1 MSKWPMETREKE
13 IVARALEEVL
23 SAWFDFTRSD
33 RTFGQELE
41 ARISA
46 LRRTPPSPQSGGAV
60 ELYRCVKVPVGPLYA
75 FGEKYERATKAEAVI
90 EAAIEWRKHQEA
102 FSDFD
107 GDRRGIAEHL
117 YEAKC
122 RLLKALSALDK
133 E

>member
-1 MSKWPMETREKE
+1 METREKE

-41 ARISA
+41 AHISA

-75 FGEKYERATKAEAVI
+75 FGEKYERATKAEAVCK
-90 EAAIEWRKHQEA
+90 AALMWADKPTPENT
-102 FSDFD
+102 
-107 GDRRGIAEHL
+107 IALER
-117 YEAKC
+117 AAG
-122 RLLKALSALDK
+122 ALGVDL
-133 E
+133 

>member
-1 MSKWPMETREKE
+1 METREKE

-60 ELYRCVKVPVGPLYA
+60 ELYRRKGAPLSVMG
-75 FGEKYERATKAEAVI
+75 GEVFEYERATKAEAVLS
-90 EAAIEWRKHQEA
+90 AAVLLRDNLRK
-102 FSDFD
+102 D
-107 GDRRGIAEHL
+107 GYTGLA
-117 YEAKC
+117 
-122 RLLKALSALDK
+122 RLIDALDK